1 MSIFWQSCP
10 FGKVLQLVIQNSS
23 TLPVLGQATTKMQSN
38 RCTPS
43 AALVP
48 LWNAKR
54 GANDCG
60 LDLGQPKSQTTM
72 HSEWFHA
79 VVLYAVVV
87 LYAAVVFS
95 AVIGAQGRS

>member
-1 MSIFWQSCP
+1 
-10 FGKVLQLVIQNSS
+10 
-23 TLPVLGQATTKMQSN
+23 
-38 RCTPS
+38 
-43 AALVP
+43 
-48 LWNAKR
+48 
-54 GANDCG
+54 
-60 LDLGQPKSQTTM
+60 M

>member
-1 MSIFWQSCP
+1 
-10 FGKVLQLVIQNSS
+10 
-23 TLPVLGQATTKMQSN
+23 MQ
-38 RCTPS
+38 
-43 AALVP
+43 
-48 LWNAKR
+48 KR